1 MQAGAG
7 EQKVRDLPRFRE
19 SLLFRPRERAALEY
33 AEEVTRASA
42 EVDDVLFARLGE
54 HFSEAA
60 IVELTAIIALENFRS
75 KFNSALKVPAQ
86 GFCPIGVT
94 LPG

>member
-7 EQKVRDLPRFRE
+7 EEMIRDLPRFRE
-19 SLLFRPRERAALEY
+19 SPHFGPRERAALEY
-33 AEEVTRASA
+33 AEQVTRASA
-42 EVDDVLFARLGE
+42 QVSDGLFTSLRE
-54 HFSEAA
+54 HFAEAA

-94 LPG
+94 LAG